1 MCADPTHSGYAGLA
15 PIGTVC
21 RPNVPN
27 YSMGGIIGS
36 TNSFK
41 MCLCEHEQD
50 NARFGRVSTE
60 NYKESTYFNLW
71 R

>member
-1 MCADPTHSGYAGLA
+1 MCADPTHSGFAGLA
-15 PIGTVC
+15 PIGLVC

-27 YSMGGIIGS
+27 FSMGGIIGS